1 MQAVVSAAHAQTE
14 AEQEEEREQQQ
25 EQQAARADS
34 LRSLPRRMRAAG
46 NGRKLPPGLAPPVLP
61 TSSPVGWSDAFDDT
75 SPLPRLTAS
84 GAVAAGPDVNHIS
97 REPDRTTRPDRAANS
112 NRAAKPDHAAKPDRH
127 AARRERSAQPEPHR
141 LAAAARGPADLPEHP
156 QPSGRKAP
164 AGRRHR
170 TAAVIA
176 SAVVLVGAGSL
187 AVAMSS
193 HGSKPASSALSRA
206 AAPFTLAAAWVAQ
219 QVSGAAT
226 VACDPVMCRALQARG
241 ADKLLVLGPTTHDP
255 LRSDVVVA
263 TAAVRNDIGGRLSS
277 VYAPGVIASFGSG
290 NARIDVRVTTAD
302 GAAKY
307 WAGFSMDLLAR
318 KRSGTSLLGSPR
330 IRVSAVARRQL
341 IAGQVDTR
349 LLIVISALSGRRAFD
364 ILAFGDSGPGATAG
378 MPLRSV
384 DLAEPGGAA
393 SMRAIL
399 AQLPVTLPAWF
410 QAAHTRTTLLAG
422 RTVLQIGF
430 PAPEPPGL
438 ISP

>member
-1 MQAVVSAAHAQTE
+1 
-14 AEQEEEREQQQ
+14 
-25 EQQAARADS
+25 
-34 LRSLPRRMRAAG
+34 
-46 NGRKLPPGLAPPVLP
+46 
-61 TSSPVGWSDAFDDT
+61 
-75 SPLPRLTAS
+75 
-84 GAVAAGPDVNHIS
+84 
-97 REPDRTTRPDRAANS
+97 
-112 NRAAKPDHAAKPDRH
+112 
-127 AARRERSAQPEPHR
+127 
-141 LAAAARGPADLPEHP
+141 
-156 QPSGRKAP
+156 
-164 AGRRHR
+164 
-170 TAAVIA
+170 VIA

-263 TAAVRNDIGGRLSS
+263 TAAVRSDMGGRLSS

-318 KRSGTSLLGSPR
+318 KRSGTSLLRSPR

-422 RTVLQIGF
+422 RTALQIGF